1 MSQASSQACIVRRE
15 GAGRGLVFG
24 LTWFALVGSHIA
36 PMARARARQLKASHY
51 VTGGQRAMSGGC
63 IRLDRSAR
71 RGELH
76 AAAQAY
82 AQLHAE
88 GAVCSVAALPDG
100 RYWLVAAQDGAVLS
114 RGDHVHA
121 TREAAEQA
129 LHALQSQRPALRQVE
144 GEQLLDRV
152 AQSLD
157 AGSRLLAVD
166 TRWASLPWPVRACAL
181 GAALAVLAPQAWDRW
196 QKSHAP
202 VPVAPDPTVE
212 LQAAFDTWRG
222 SIRIHTATDLKR
234 LIESF
239 HRIPLALRGWALQN
253 IACEPQGSGWKC
265 AAHYARAQSQTT
277 FEALSSAAPAGLQ
290 AEFETLER
298 SVLRWSVQGAST
310 TLASV
315 SLPRRPAQ
323 VFLGNLQR
331 ISPAFSE
338 VTLGL
343 PVEPPIAQRL
353 AGQAGAS
360 PAKPGLPG
368 LRTRTLSVTG
378 PLRSFGV
385 LALQNTVASWSSF
398 TLRVDAGRPSVLAG
412 SVLLAQ
418 LQGTVYE
425 LH

>member
-1 MSQASSQACIVRRE
+1 MSQASGQACIVRRD
-15 GAGRGLVFG
+15 GAGHSLVFG

-63 IRLDRSAR
+63 IRLDRRAR

-76 AAAQAY
+76 AAAQVY

-88 GAVCSVAALPDG
+88 GAVCSVVALPDG

-129 LHALQSQRPALRQVE
+129 LHALQAQRPAVRQID
-144 GEQLLDRV
+144 GEQLLDRM

-157 AGSRLLAVD
+157 AASRMLAVD
-166 TRWASLPWPVRACAL
+166 TRWAGLPWPVRACAL
-181 GAALAVLAPQAWDRW
+181 GAALVVLAPQAWDRW
-196 QKSHAP
+196 HKYHAP
-202 VPVAPDPTVE
+202 APEIPDPVAE
-212 LQAAFDTWRG
+212 LQAAFDNWRG
-222 SIRIHTATDLKR
+222 SIHIHTATDLKR
-234 LIESF
+234 LVESF
-239 HRIPLALRGWALQN
+239 HRIPLALRGWALRN

-265 AAHYARAQSQTT
+265 VAHYARTQSQTT
-277 FEALSSAAPAGLQ
+277 FEALSVAAPAGLQ
-290 AEFETLER
+290 AEFETLEH
-298 SVLRWSVQGAST
+298 SVLRWNVPGAST
-310 TLASV
+310 TLATV

-323 VFLGNLQR
+323 AFLGNLQR
-331 ISPAFSE
+331 ITPAFSE
-338 VTLGL
+338 VRLGL
-343 PVEPPIAQRL
+343 AVEPPVASRL

-360 PAKPGLPG
+360 PARPGLPG

-398 TLRVDAGRPSVLAG
+398 TVRVDAGRPSLLAG